1 VANIGLGK
9 IVWFNTNAN
18 EYLKWWFEF
27 PRLFLGLNYEKKRK
41 DKKIYEKIF
50 PEIILDL
57 Y

>member
-1 VANIGLGK
+1 MANIGLGK

-27 PRLFLGLNYEKKRK
+27 PRLFLGLNYEEKRK